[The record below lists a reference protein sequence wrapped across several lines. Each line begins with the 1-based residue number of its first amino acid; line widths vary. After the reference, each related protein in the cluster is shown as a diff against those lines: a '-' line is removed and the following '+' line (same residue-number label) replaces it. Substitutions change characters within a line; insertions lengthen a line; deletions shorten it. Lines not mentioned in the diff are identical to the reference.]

1 MDKIRLVSYLEKRKR
16 VQISVEVYEKL
27 SNIAEQKG
35 ISIDDLA
42 NQLLENAMN

>member
-16 VQISVEVYEKL
+16 IQISVEVYEKL

>member
-16 VQISVEVYEKL
+16 IQISVEVYEKL

-42 NQLLENAMN
+42 NQLLENAVN